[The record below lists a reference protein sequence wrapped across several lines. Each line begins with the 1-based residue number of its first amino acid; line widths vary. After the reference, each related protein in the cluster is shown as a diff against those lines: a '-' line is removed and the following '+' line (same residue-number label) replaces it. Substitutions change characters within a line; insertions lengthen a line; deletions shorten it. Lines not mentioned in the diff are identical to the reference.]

1 MDEEHVPGTMDTKHS
16 RTRDREIV
24 NRWAVA
30 EINGAVSDLLSG
42 KGLLLPDADSC
53 IGYFYVDHEEGI
65 LFRIHSLCRR
75 RPDTLPEI
83 IHHFKDHGE
92 GLIIISDDVGSYTLL
107 SGEDLQNL
115 PIVEE
120 QRWMLYYEPEM
131 LHTLRKRVDIDRF
144 RAPVYFDDVS
154 VLLFTTDKVIQP
166 ELVWVRLNSQSED
179 GMSFQGTL
187 LNEPY
192 SNYGVHEGGMLT
204 VRLDEQEGEWVMVAE
219 IDFE

>member
-16 RTRDREIV
+16 RTGDREIV

-30 EINGAVSDLLSG
+30 EINTPISDLLSG

-75 RPDTLPEI
+75 LPDTLPEI
-83 IHHFKDHGE
+83 IRHFDNHGE
-92 GLIIISDDVGSYTLL
+92 GLTVISEDVEAYKLL
-107 SGEDLQNL
+107 SGEELLVLSID
-115 PIVEE
+115 EE
-120 QRWMLYYEPEM
+120 QRWMLYYDPEM

-154 VLLFTTDKVIQP
+154 VLLFTTDMVIQP

-192 SNYGVHEGGMLT
+192 SDYGVHEGGMLT
-204 VRLDEQEGEWVMVAE
+204 VSLDEQEGEWVLVAE
-219 IDFE
+219 IEFE